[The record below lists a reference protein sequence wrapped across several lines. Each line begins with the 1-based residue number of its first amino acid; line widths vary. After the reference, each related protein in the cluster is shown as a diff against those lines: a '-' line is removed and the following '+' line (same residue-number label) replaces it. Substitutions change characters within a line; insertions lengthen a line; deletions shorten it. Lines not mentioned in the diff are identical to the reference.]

1 MDIGF
6 ITVFSLINTAIRQ
19 GQLIIHAIGIR
30 YPFCKK
36 RCVRH
41 NLRLG
46 TKIKFPAVCTF
57 RIPIPASEGAALTDR
72 FLRLRDR
79 TLHSRLRNKTIV
91 GRPYQLRLH
100 AASALTVKGNLS
112 DIKGLLLTG
121 GAVTVCLLIILNLL
135 CAGAFYRIDRL
146 YLFQP

>member
-6 ITVFSLINTAIRQ
+6 ITVFRLINAAIRQ
-19 GQLIIHAIGIR
+19 GQRIIHMIGIR
-30 YPFCKK
+30 YPLCKK

-57 RIPIPASEGAALTDR
+57 RIPIPASEGVALTDR

-79 TLHSRLRNKTIV
+79 TLHSRPRNKTIV

-100 AASALTVKGNLS
+100 VTSTLTVKGDLS
-112 DIKGLLLTG
+112 DIKSLLLTG
-121 GAVTVCLLIILNLL
+121 GAVTVCILIILNLL
-135 CAGAFYRIDRL
+135 CAGAFYRIDYL
-146 YLFQP
+146 CLFQL

>member
-6 ITVFSLINTAIRQ
+6 ITVFRLINAAIRQ
-19 GQLIIHAIGIR
+19 GQRIIHMIGIR
-30 YPFCKK
+30 YPLCKK

-46 TKIKFPAVCTF
+46 IKIKFPAVCTF
-57 RIPIPASEGAALTDR
+57 RIPIPASEGVALTDR

-100 AASALTVKGNLS
+100 AVSALTVKGNLS

-121 GAVTVCLLIILNLL
+121 GAVTVCLLIISDLL
-135 CAGAFYRIDRL
+135 CAGAVYRVDCL
-146 YLFQP
+146 CLFQF

>member
-6 ITVFSLINTAIRQ
+6 ITVFRLINAAIRQ
-19 GQLIIHAIGIR
+19 GQLIIHTIGIR
-30 YPFCKK
+30 HPLCKK
-36 RCVRH
+36 CCVCH
-41 NLRLG
+41 KLRLG
-46 TKIKFPAVCTF
+46 IKIKFPAVCTF
-57 RIPIPASEGAALTDR
+57 RIPIPSSEGVALTDR

-79 TLHSRLRNKTIV
+79 TLHSRPRNKTIV

-146 YLFQP
+146 CLFQL

>member
-6 ITVFSLINTAIRQ
+6 ITVFRLINAAIRQ
-19 GQLIIHAIGIR
+19 GQLIIYTIGIR
-30 YPFCKK
+30 YPLCKK
-36 RCVRH
+36 GCVRH

-46 TKIKFPAVCTF
+46 IKIKSPAVCTF
-57 RIPIPASEGAALTDR
+57 RILIPSAKGIPLTDR

-79 TLHSRLRNKTIV
+79 TLHSRPRNKTIV

-100 AASALTVKGNLS
+100 AASTLTVKGNLS

-146 YLFQP
+146 FLFQP

>member
-19 GQLIIHAIGIR
+19 GQLIIHTIGIR

-100 AASALTVKGNLS
+100 VTSTLTVKGDLS
-112 DIKGLLLTG
+112 DIKSLLLTG
-121 GAVTVCLLIILNLL
+121 GAVTVCILIILNLL
-135 CAGAFYRIDRL
+135 CAGAFYRIDYL
-146 YLFQP
+146 CLFQL